1 MSEDQPIRV
10 DDEAAPG
17 DPLIGALPRGQG
29 RQIRVGLVDDHP
41 TVLAAVAAAVAAS
54 HDMALTG
61 TGRTVDEAI
70 RLAAE
75 VDVLVCDI
83 QLDGHAEGLAVIDAL
98 HGPRGDWAVGAGPPA
113 VLLLSGFE
121 QPSLIRAAVDR
132 GAAGFLSK
140 AADLPEI
147 VAAIRAVAAGGTAF
161 SAAALRTS
169 RTARRRPSDRELEVI
184 RLVMEG
190 ATNAEIATT
199 LGLSEKTVESHLRR
213 LFDRY
218 GLLSRTELAVIA
230 IDEGWVA
237 AGERR
242 GG

>member
-1 MSEDQPIRV
+1 
-10 DDEAAPG
+10 
-17 DPLIGALPRGQG
+17 
-29 RQIRVGLVDDHP
+29 
-41 TVLAAVAAAVAAS
+41 
-54 HDMALTG
+54 
-61 TGRTVDEAI
+61 
-70 RLAAE
+70 
-75 VDVLVCDI
+75 
-83 QLDGHAEGLAVIDAL
+83 
-98 HGPRGDWAVGAGPPA
+98 

-230 IDEGWVA
+230 IDEGWVG

-242 GG
+242 GA

>member
-1 MSEDQPIRV
+1 MPGGTPIR
-10 DDEAAPG
+10 DD
-17 DPLIGALPRGQG
+17 DLKPRA
-29 RQIRVGLVDDHP
+29 IRVGLVDDHP

-54 HDMALTG
+54 RDLELVG
-61 TGRTVDEAI
+61 TGGTVDAAI

-98 HGPRGDWAVGAGPPA
+98 HDQGANWRVGGGPPA

-140 AADLPEI
+140 AADVPEI
-147 VAAIRAVAAGGTAF
+147 LTAIRTVAAGGTAF

-169 RTARRRPSDRELEVI
+169 RTARRRPSERELQVI
-184 RLVMEG
+184 RLVMDG
-190 ATNAEIATT
+190 ATNAEIAAS

-218 GLLSRTELAVIA
+218 GLLSRTELAVVS
-230 IDEGWVA
+230 IDEGWA
-237 AGERR
+237 DLSGRR
-242 GG
+242 EE